1 MKTVLRY
8 IVYDILRN
16 RMVLAYTLFLLLM
29 SATLFS
35 IESNPGKGLLNLLNV
50 ILIVVP
56 LVSIIFSTIH
66 YYNSYEFIELL
77 LAQPLP
83 RRQLALGQF
92 LGVGAALS
100 LAFLIG
106 VGLPVLLT
114 GFSAAALSL
123 VLTGVMLTLIFVALA
138 LLAAVRTRDKARGIG
153 VALLLWF
160 YFALLYNGIVLFLLF
175 AFSDYPLEKA
185 VIAFVS
191 FNPIDL
197 GRILVMLHTDA
208 SALMG
213 FTGAVMQQFFG
224 SGLGV
229 FYAVT
234 IMLLWFALPLWG
246 SVWSFA
252 KKDF

>member
-8 IVYDILRN
+8 IAYDILRN

-106 VGLPVLLT
+106 VGVPVLLT

-213 FTGAVMQQFFG
+213 FTGAMMQQFFG

-229 FYAVT
+229 LYAVV
-234 IMLLWFALPLWG
+234 ILLLWFALPLWG
-246 SVWSFA
+246 SVWSFG